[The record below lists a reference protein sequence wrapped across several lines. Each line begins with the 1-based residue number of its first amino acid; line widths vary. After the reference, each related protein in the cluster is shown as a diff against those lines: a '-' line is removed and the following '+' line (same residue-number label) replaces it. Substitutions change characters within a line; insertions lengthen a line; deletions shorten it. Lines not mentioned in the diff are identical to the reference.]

1 MKTTRVARRYAK
13 ALLNSAEHQ
22 HKLDSVLADLRLLQE
37 HIDESREF
45 RSFLKSPVIRGQMKL
60 SILRDVFGGS
70 LSALTMD
77 FLRLLIEK
85 KREAHLSE
93 VITELFRMNDERLGI
108 VSLELKAASE
118 LSDTHRSAITQ
129 RFEQITG
136 RKIKISFSIDAS
148 LKAGILV
155 RVGDTVYDGSV
166 KRQLE
171 LLRDRFAQGVVS
183 N

>member
-13 ALLNSAEHQ
+13 ALLLSAERQ
-22 HKLDSVLADLRLLQE
+22 GQLDSVLADVLVLQE
-37 HIDESREF
+37 HIAESREF
-45 RSFLKSPVIRGQMKL
+45 RSFLRSPVIRGQVKL

-70 LSALTMD
+70 LNALTVD
-77 FLRLLIEK
+77 FLRLLVEK

-93 VITELFRMNDERLGI
+93 VIAELLLMNDVRLGI

-118 LSDTHRSAITQ
+118 LSDAHRSAITQ
-129 RFEQITG
+129 RFEQLTG
-136 RKIKISFSIDAS
+136 KKIRISFSVDTS
-148 LKAGILV
+148 LKAGIVV

-171 LLRDRFAQGVVS
+171 MLRDRFAQSVVS